1 MAKDNNG
8 FFSKGTGVNA
18 GTVLGGANGG
28 RGISNSK
35 IEQLIT
41 LMRENN
47 RLTQRLL
54 EKDPASAY

>member
-1 MAKDNNG
+1 MSKDNKVG
-8 FFSKGTGVNA
+8 FGKGVNA
-18 GTVLGGANGG
+18 GTVLGNSGG
-28 RGISNSK
+28 GGGISNSNV
-35 IEQLIT
+35 EQLIT